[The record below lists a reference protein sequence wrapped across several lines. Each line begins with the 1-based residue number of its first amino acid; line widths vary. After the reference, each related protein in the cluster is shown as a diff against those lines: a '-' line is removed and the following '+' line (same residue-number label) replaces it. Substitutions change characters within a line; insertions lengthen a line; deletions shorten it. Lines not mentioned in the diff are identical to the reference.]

1 MRLPSTS
8 GVSMVAAVAQI
19 MSSISGPAAVIVVP
33 IAAAFVMANWVYNV
47 YQRTWVHQFSSG
59 RTNLLICALSND
71 IVRCLIGY
79 IVDLTMVMQ
88 SLFWLMDVS
97 GHDCNLSRRHIKI
110 AFTFYLAS
118 AERTRIHADI
128 QKYVR
133 ETNVWDRL
141 HEDRALAKVTMLILG
156 FDPTAAFKELVQA
169 QAVVIEQDDQDEPW
183 N

>member
-1 MRLPSTS
+1 
-8 GVSMVAAVAQI
+8 
-19 MSSISGPAAVIVVP
+19 
-33 IAAAFVMANWVYNV
+33 
-47 YQRTWVHQFSSG
+47 VHQFSSG